1 MIFDGLIDS
10 HCHLDA
16 AEFAMD
22 REPVLLRARACG
34 VLGQIVPAVRRA
46 GWAFLAALVEEH
58 PDLHPAYGLHPCY
71 IAEHREED
79 LQALAGW
86 LREHPAVAVGECGLD
101 GFEPELDLA
110 AQQRFFRGQLEIADA
125 LGLPVIVHA
134 RRAVEQVWLI
144 LRDFPRVRGVVHSFS
159 GSLEQAERFWQRGFY
174 TGFGGPLT
182 YPNARRVRA
191 LVAAC
196 PAELILLETDAPD
209 QPPASRRGQR
219 NEPAALP
226 EILLE
231 AARIRGESP
240 EELAMRSAMNARRL
254 FGLPEASSLA

>member
-1 MIFDGLIDS
+1 M
-10 HCHLDA
+10 
-16 AEFAMD
+16 
-22 REPVLLRARACG
+22 
-34 VLGQIVPAVRRA
+34 
-46 GWAFLAALVEEH
+46 
-58 PDLHPAYGLHPCY
+58 
-71 IAEHREED
+71 
-79 LQALAGW
+79 
-86 LREHPAVAVGECGLD
+86 
-101 GFEPELDLA
+101 
-110 AQQRFFRGQLEIADA
+110 
-125 LGLPVIVHA
+125 
-134 RRAVEQVWLI
+134 
-144 LRDFPRVRGVVHSFS
+144 VHSFS

-209 QPPASRRGQR
+209 QPPASRRGER

-240 EELAMRSAMNARRL
+240 EELAMRSTMNARRL
-254 FGLPEASSLA
+254 FGLPEPSSLA